1 MSDQETKRPNDEL
14 RQMLSTSGTAARPAD
29 PRLWTMPC
37 VQGGIPLVGGPRLE
51 LVTPVGTASAPTRS
65 ASKPSAPS
73 TTARHVGGPH
83 FQLKSDHPPLGP
95 LNTQGAAPQDAS
107 ANPSPA
113 DGGFQL
119 MTIGLRKS
127 YFKGGVEVR
136 VLRGLSLGVRRGEF
150 LAVVGQSG
158 TGKSTLLHLLGTLD
172 RPDKGEIHFKGRRID
187 HLGAAQQDRL
197 RNRHFGMIFQF
208 YHLLPELTALENVLA
223 PLLIAEGVW
232 GYWRRQAQYR
242 QRARELLELVGLDHR
257 QKHKPRELS
266 GGELQRA
273 AIARA
278 LVARPDVLL
287 ADEPTGNLDQQT
299 GQEIVAL
306 LRGLNER
313 WKLTIVMVTHDPA
326 IAAQADR
333 VVRLANGLI
342 EA

>member
-1 MSDQETKRPNDEL
+1 MSDHEGKRPNDEL
-14 RQMLSTSGTAARPAD
+14 RQMLGTAETSGRPAD
-29 PRLWTMPC
+29 PRMRTMPC
-37 VQGGIPLVGGPRLE
+37 VQGGIPLGGGPRLE
-51 LVTPVGTASAPTRS
+51 LDAPAPASSASA
-65 ASKPSAPS
+65 KPAPKPAAPS
-73 TTARHVGGPH
+73 TTARHIGGPH
-83 FQLKSDHPPLGP
+83 FHVKAGHPPVGSP
-95 LNTQGAAPQDAS
+95 GAPAEAPQAT
-107 ANPSPA
+107 PA
-113 DGGFQL
+113 AQAPAQDGFQL

-172 RPDKGEIHFKGRRID
+172 RPDKGEIHFEGRRID

-208 YHLLPELTALENVLA
+208 YHLLPELSALENVLA

-232 GYWRRQAQYR
+232 GYWRRRSHYR

-257 QKHKPRELS
+257 RKHKPRELS
-266 GGELQRA
+266 GGEMQRA

-278 LVARPDVLL
+278 LVVRPDVLL

-306 LRGLNER
+306 LRDLNER

-326 IAAQADR
+326 VADQADR
-333 VVRLANGLI
+333 IVRLFDGRI